1 MQLIAIFSCVLSI
14 KLKIIIFLA
23 FYNYVNI
30 IESNALYLK
39 KVLITKVLYVL

>member
-1 MQLIAIFSCVLSI
+1 LCFST
-14 KLKIIIFLA
+14 KLKISIFLA
-23 FYNYVNI
+23 FNNYVNI

>member
-1 MQLIAIFSCVLSI
+1 MELIVIFPYVLFS

-30 IESNALYLK
+30 IAFMHYDLK
-39 KVLITKVLYVL
+39 ELL

>member
-1 MQLIAIFSCVLSI
+1 MQLIAIFSCVLFI

-30 IESNALYLK
+30 IAFMHYDLK
-39 KVLITKVLYVL
+39 ELL